1 MRNVLITL
9 AAAGSALAFAT
20 PAAAQ
25 YFPQPQPYGY
35 GYPQPQPYGYGYGFH
50 NNYGQVR
57 ALQARINHVERQIAR
72 LDRRDR
78 IRDRSADRLRQEANR
93 IERRLRVAARYG
105 LNPHEAN
112 DISLR
117 VARLEQRV
125 QFAVQRRYG
134 RGYGYGQGYQGYYG
148 DRDRDGRYDRY
159 EDDRGWDH
167 D

>member
-1 MRNVLITL
+1 MRKVLIAL

-25 YFPQPQPYGY
+25 YFPQPQPYA
-35 GYPQPQPYGYGYGFH
+35 YPQPQPYGYGYGFH
-50 NNYGQVR
+50 SNYGQVR
-57 ALQARINHVERQIAR
+57 ALQARIDHVERQIAR
-72 LDRRDR
+72 LDRRNR
-78 IRDRSADRLRQEANR
+78 IRDRTADRLRDEANR
-93 IERRLRVAARYG
+93 IERRLRAAARYG
-105 LNPHEAN
+105 LNPYEAN
-112 DISLR
+112 DISMR

-125 QFAVQRRYG
+125 QFAVQRRFG
-134 RGYGYGQGYQGYYG
+134 HGYGYQGAYG